1 MYKFPYNIFSLE
13 ITVFTEIINYKV
25 FCLRDAGFTK
35 LYKNH
40 KKSNKGKKKVKIS
53 KSKFKIF
60 FQIRDSR

>member
-35 LYKNH
+35 LYKSH
-40 KKSNKGKKKVKIS
+40 KKSNKGKKKGKN
-53 KSKFKIF
+53 K
-60 FQIRDSR
+60 